1 MSLSEKFFIWKNKQ
15 ETHTRKE
22 ENIANK
28 GISLYKTTENGTREN
43 LRQRQLVQL
52 KSLCGTQYYEAPN
65 VSYVFHALSNYF

>member
-28 GISLYKTTENGTREN
+28 GISLYKTTENGTQEN
-43 LRQRQLVQL
+43 LRQR
-52 KSLCGTQYYEAPN
+52 
-65 VSYVFHALSNYF
+65 